1 MKGNVSLM
9 TPSQKTWSEARN
21 RLVAAVTAL
30 GFPEELA
37 ELMARQ
43 LQSPRAID
51 RMTSFVLQVQ
61 PHTEELL
68 VDEMLAICDQ
78 IDTWRRK
85 RRAKK
90 LRQNIM
96 PCSSTAGTRL
106 KKKIPSEPEWIFR
119 RNLPSLR
126 HIFSQECKHGTI
138 VQFRIHIAGTT
149 MPSSLNN
156 QNLLFR
162 RTGLIQWINHI
173 R

>member
-1 MKGNVSLM
+1 MNEANRLMKGNVSLM

-78 IDTWRRK
+78 VDTWRRK
-85 RRAKK
+85 KESEEAQAKYNAM
-90 LRQNIM
+90 L
-96 PCSSTAGTRL
+96 
-106 KKKIPSEPEWIFR
+106 FYR
-119 RNLPSLR
+119 RNTPEEEDS
-126 HIFSQECKHGTI
+126 F
-138 VQFRIHIAGTT
+138 
-149 MPSSLNN
+149 
-156 QNLLFR
+156 
-162 RTGLIQWINHI
+162 
-173 R
+173 